1 MAHPPKP
8 AEVPSVG
15 EEHRH
20 LREIIFEFRVVLATR
35 DATRRQVAMRL
46 KELTQQV
53 LNHFDH
59 EETGGYF
66 GEAID
71 TAPQLSERADALLAE
86 HAQLAE
92 KLVALQH
99 RADTQISSTRWWHA
113 LEQDFNDFM
122 DRFSAHEKAEN
133 ALLQEA
139 YFDDIGAED

>member
-1 MAHPPKP
+1 MVHTPKT
-8 AEVPSVG
+8 AKTPSIG
-15 EEHRH
+15 EEHLH

-35 DATRRQVAMRL
+35 DATRRQVATRL

-53 LNHFDH
+53 LDHFDH
-59 EETGGYF
+59 EESGGYF

-71 TAPQLSERADALLAE
+71 AAPRLSERADALLAE
-86 HAQLAE
+86 HAQMAE
-92 KLVALQH
+92 QLVALQH
-99 RADTQISSTRWWHA
+99 RAATQISSTRWWHA
-113 LEQDFNDFM
+113 LESDFIDFM